1 MPDSNL
7 LGYKP
12 LADAVDI
19 DVLPSGNRI
28 PDLHLIHLALQMGAW
43 DRTRFDVTGIGG
55 FTGGCAAMAVT
66 RAQGLKGELQ
76 SWGYTLTQAASLH
89 LLLSQT
95 NCDYFEQVAPFEA
108 YEFGTKQVFRPDEH
122 GRVWANDLPGLGV
135 EMDWDI
141 LAPWVYAS
149 REFRNPCMQLHL

>member
-19 DVLPSGNRI
+19 DVLPSGNGI
-28 PDLHLIHLALQMGAW
+28 PDLHLIHLTLQMGAR

-76 SWGYTLTQAASLH
+76 SWGYILTQAASLH

-95 NCDYFEQVAPFEA
+95 NCDYFEQVAPFET
-108 YEFGTKQVFRPDEH
+108 YEIGIEQVFRPDEH
-122 GRVWANDLPGLGV
+122 GHVWANDLPGLGV